1 MLIKPLFIELKNI
14 NLKLMQKKTKDA
26 RKPTNSHED
35 LPIKLMLKLLSLW
48 FLCLISFVA
57 ILLFATNQFTT
68 AIDNTD
74 FGKSDLF
81 GYLIF
86 FSFLLGVAAF
96 LTMAHILI
104 KYFANAFKKRLPFIL
119 KYLILLFVLPIPL
132 FLYTVKQCKKIFSKT
147 ERKIYSLR
155 ILGLVIILMTI
166 LSIWGGG
173 YFVAVVLSAS
183 QLGYTNELIPIAGT
197 GSMYPTFPKGQTK
210 TLQEQGNEIV
220 ATQGMFPYPNGLVL
234 FGKRLFG
241 HEIGRG
247 DIVVVENNTINEY
260 NKKLLGESSGWVKR
274 VIGISGDTVELKDG
288 IVYLNNERLKEQY
301 TAKPHSTFG
310 QMFLRDCAKVVVPQD
325 SVFIMGDNRKG
336 SGDSREIGFVSL
348 NDIRYVLPFHTQ
360 TGVTDKNWRDT
371 SRDFDESSKIRLEKT
386 KYLEL
391 LNLAREKAGAKPL
404 KYQTKLEKSAFN
416 RGEVILKFDDLSYE
430 ATRSG
435 YTQLRAFNDVGYY
448 NITYGEIPTLGY
460 YEADEITE
468 YQFEFPK
475 TKEFLLNKDFQ
486 EIGIAEVEGTINGCP
501 AQVIV
506 QHFAGYVPPNYS
518 TQDIESW
525 KSNLGSL
532 RGIQS
537 GWAEV
542 KSWGSFYERNKKDV
556 NRINEIIAIRIAN
569 ISTIVEKMEK
579 NQWLS
584 QKELDYTYQDKS
596 LYEEQ
601 EAIATRLNSQ

>member
-1 MLIKPLFIELKNI
+1 MR
-14 NLKLMQKKTKDA
+14 KDN
-26 RKPTNSHED
+26 KTNSKENVVPTD
-35 LPIKLMLKLLSLW
+35 LTISIKLILKLLLLW
-48 FLCLISFVA
+48 LLCLLVVIATLF
-57 ILLFATNQFTT
+57 FATNQFTST
-68 AIDNTD
+68 IDNTA
-74 FGKSDLF
+74 FGKSSLF
-81 GYLIF
+81 GFILL
-86 FSFLLGVAAF
+86 SVFLLGIAAF
-96 LTMAHILI
+96 FSAIHNLNKQLIKLLDKSQKGIWFIRKFPFLI
-104 KYFANAFKKRLPFIL
+104 KYFISVLM
-119 KYLILLFVLPIPL
+119 LPIPL
-132 FLYTVKQCKKIFSKT
+132 FFYTLSCFKRLFSLKAKN
-147 ERKIYSLR
+147 RDYILR
-155 ILGLVIILMTI
+155 IFGLGLIFLMILPV
-166 LSIWGGG
+166 WFGG
-173 YFVAVVLSAS
+173 YFITGVLGAS
-183 QLGYTNELIPIAGT
+183 QLGYLDEPIAVAGT

-210 TLQEQGNEIV
+210 TLKEQGNEVV

-274 VIGISGDTVELKDG
+274 VIGISGDIVELKDG

-310 QMFLRDCAKVVVPQD
+310 QMFLRDCTKVVVPQD

-360 TGVTDKNWRDT
+360 EGVIDKNWRDT

-404 KYQTKLEKSAFN
+404 KYQTKLERSAFN

-468 YQFEFPK
+468 YQFEFPE

-518 TQDIESW
+518 KQDIESW
-525 KSNLGSL
+525 KQAVSNLNDVIPSWE
-532 RGIQS
+532 R
-537 GWAEV
+537 V
-542 KSWGSFYERNKKDV
+542 KGQNWINQDDLKRLLDLFNRERA
-556 NRINEIIAIRIAN
+556 IASN
-569 ISTIVEKMEK
+569 ILSRMEG
-579 NQWLS
+579 NQWLTKDEENS
-584 QKELDYTYQDKS
+584 IKEYDRLSTESIELAKK
-596 LYEEQ
+596 
-601 EAIATRLNSQ
+601 LNSQ